1 MSARPAW
8 RCISN
13 HLPFA
18 LARFCSAENIENVV
32 TDFRFTC
39 GDDCGKA
46 IPTSPANGLRASG
59 VVVIDP
65 YSELSL

>member
-1 MSARPAW
+1 M
-8 RCISN
+8 
-13 HLPFA
+13 
-18 LARFCSAENIENVV
+18 

-39 GDDCGKA
+39 GDDCGKT